1 MIECKYKNIEY
12 FQKLFLLL
20 FNLNVCSVK
29 KHFNKFHILLNE
41 LNIDLDIIA
50 IMYQVS
56 GIMPCK
62 YSTPKPF
69 Y

>member
-1 MIECKYKNIEY
+1 MIECKYKNMEY

-20 FNLNVCSVK
+20 FHLNVCSVK

-56 GIMPCK
+56 GIMPYK